1 MEKSIG
7 LDLGSNSIGWAIR
20 NVNLPDNQIE
30 KYGVITF
37 KTGVGKEKG
46 VEYSFA
52 ARRTAKRSIRRL
64 YQARKYRLWST
75 LEVLI
80 NNKMCP
86 LTIEELDLWRK
97 HIKGKTRQYPIIEKF
112 ENWIKLDF
120 NEDGIPNYISPY
132 QLRKE
137 IATVQLD
144 FNIEIDRFKLGRAL
158 YHIAQRRGFKSSKG
172 ETAKEQ
178 LEEINQIDLDDVNAV
193 EQESIS
199 LKKSEQKKATRI
211 SEYIEQRKS
220 EGIELPTIGC
230 AFADIEYQGMR
241 VRENWLQYTIRQQ
254 YEDEIQYIF
263 KFQKDLDIQ
272 SEFYKSLH
280 KAIFYK
286 RPLRSQ
292 KGLVGKCTLEPQKSR
307 CPISHPDFESFRAWS
322 FINNIRIKRERTVQV
337 EDWQELSMEI
347 KQLVFDKVFMKVRK
361 NFNFSEI
368 ADFITK
374 ELNTTLSFNYK
385 FKTNISGCP
394 VSARLR
400 NLLGSNWREWTLNET
415 TFNWEDIWHIWFSF
429 EDEEYVEEY
438 SKNKLNF
445 EPSQVKQFMT
455 GWAGLPV
462 GYAMLSVKAIRNINP
477 FLEEGL
483 IYTDAVLLAKM
494 PEILGNKIW
503 IENKQL
509 LIDEVK
515 NAIAENRKNKT
526 IYNIVN
532 TLISK
537 YKSLEY
543 NEKFAH
549 KNTQYKLDDLDKKEI
564 EKTIIE
570 AFGKKKFSEL
580 SESEQSN
587 IRNEVSRLYQGFFE
601 TSHRDYYKLP
611 RIVDILISFI
621 LDNFPQIT
629 EKQAKKLYHPSMIE
643 FYTQV
648 KDTEYF
654 DGINAYQLPSPKV
667 GSFKNPMAMRTLF
680 ELRKLLNYLLKK
692 GEINEET
699 RIVVEVAREL
709 NDANK
714 RWAIEAYQRQ
724 REAENKEFEAVIIEL
739 LKDPEFKGVVNSNND
754 TDIDKLRIFSEQI
767 DISETYIPQKESEN
781 KKIKKA
787 EKIEQYYYKSP
798 EFIQKVIAAK
808 DLKTK
813 YRLWKEQQFC
823 CIYTGKFIT
832 ITDLFN
838 DNVIDFEHTIPRS
851 ISFDNSLANL
861 TVCYADFNRNVKRK
875 RIPSQLDNYEDI
887 LNRIGSW
894 KEKVERLKDNVEFW
908 KKKSKGA
915 ATKDFKDKAIR
926 QRHLWQMELDY
937 WQNKVSRFEMK
948 EVTTSFKNSQ
958 LVDTQLIS
966 KYAYHFLK
974 SVFQKVDVQKGNTTA
989 EFRKIYEIQEKGS
1002 KKDRSKHSHHAKDA
1016 AVLTLI
1022 PVAAKR
1028 DEILKNAFEYEE
1040 IRKQQYHEN
1049 PYLGFIREHIESID
1063 ETILINNISR
1073 DQALSI
1079 GKKLVRKR
1087 GKIVPLVDSDRNFLY
1102 EKDENG
1108 NMIYRKHKDGNLLY
1122 KKDHNGNFILDQI
1135 GEKIPIPKL
1144 KPKLSQGDCIRGQ
1157 LHQETFLGANRIP
1170 KIDENGKWQKNENG
1184 NIIFEKDLL
1193 FVKREPFVFKANAQS
1208 PGFSSLDDIKTKIV
1222 DKALYSFIEK
1232 QVNNALQNG
1241 KIFKDIMVD
1250 GIWHKGPNGKLTR
1263 IRHLRVKTSAKE
1275 PLKIK
1280 RQSHISGRQSKFLAD
1295 TEHKQYYYV
1304 ANGENYCFALYQ
1316 GIVKNK
1322 IERAFKLYGLF
1333 DVAGIYSIDKKLDIP
1348 LTKEIKK
1355 DVFIPLHAIL
1365 RYGQKVL
1372 FYRDNE
1378 ENPEELEPKE
1388 LSKRLYKIFSFE
1400 QESEG
1405 KARIA
1410 LQHHLDSSVP
1420 TKTGEEVSA
1429 EVNFE
1434 KPFKFLRIS
1443 KNNFNFLIEGKDFI
1457 CEPDGTIKFK

>member
-1 MEKSIG
+1 MEKTLG
-7 LDLGSNSIGWAIR
+7 LDTGSNSIGWAIR
-20 NVNLPDNQIE
+20 NTDLPNNQIE
-30 KYGVITF
+30 KFGVITF

-52 ARRTAKRSIRRL
+52 SRRTEKRSIRRL
-64 YQARKYRLWST
+64 YQARKYRLWAT

-80 NNKMCP
+80 NNDMCP
-86 LTIEELDLWRK
+86 MTIDELNLWRK
-97 HIKGKTRQYPIIEKF
+97 QVKGKTRQYPIIEKF

-120 NEDGIPNYISPY
+120 DEDGVPDYTSPY
-132 QLRKE
+132 QLRNE
-137 IATVQLD
+137 LATIQLEL
-144 FNIEIDRFKLGRAL
+144 NQKNNRFKLGRAL

-178 LEEINQIDLDDVNAV
+178 AEEINKVDLENDIE
-193 EQESIS
+193 EQEALS
-199 LKKSEQKKATRI
+199 LKKSEQKKSTRI
-211 SEYIEQRKS
+211 SEYIEQRKN
-220 EGIELPTIGC
+220 EGIDLPTVGC
-230 AFADIEYQGMR
+230 AFADIENQGVR

-254 YEDEIQYIF
+254 YENEIQYIF
-263 KFQKDLDIQ
+263 KFQRNLDIQ

-307 CPISHPDFESFRAWS
+307 CPINHPDFEYFRAWS
-322 FINNIRIKRERTVQV
+322 FINNIRIKKKGTGQV
-337 EDWQELSMEI
+337 EDWQELSIEI
-347 KQLVFDKVFMKVRK
+347 KQLIFDKVFMKVRK

-368 ADFITK
+368 ENFIIK
-374 ELNTTLSFNYK
+374 ELNSKLSFNYK
-385 FKTNISGCP
+385 PKTNVSGCP
-394 VSARLR
+394 VSARLK
-400 NLLGSNWREWTLNET
+400 NLLGNNWREWTFENQEIRT
-415 TFNWEDIWHIWFSF
+415 NKNGEQYEAIFNWEDIWHIWFSF
-429 EDEEYVEEY
+429 EDEECVEEY
-438 SKNKLNF
+438 AKNKLNF
-445 EPSQVKQFMT
+445 EPSQIKQFIT
-455 GWAGLPV
+455 GWASLPA
-462 GYAMLSVKAIRNINP
+462 GYAMLSLKAIRNINS

-503 IENKQL
+503 TENKQL
-509 LIDEVK
+509 LLNEVK
-515 NAIAENRKNKT
+515 NAIEENRKNKT

-543 NEKFAH
+543 NEQFAY
-549 KNTQYKLDDLDKKEI
+549 KNTQYRLDDSDKKGIKE
-564 EKTIIE
+564 TIIE

-580 SESEQSN
+580 SENEQLE
-587 IRNEVSRLYQGFFE
+587 IYNEVSRLYQNFFA

-611 RIVDILISFI
+611 RVVDALMAFI
-621 LDNFPQIT
+621 PENFPEVT

-648 KDTEYF
+648 KDTENF
-654 DGINAYQLPSPKV
+654 DGINAYQLPSPKI
-667 GSFKNPMAMRTLF
+667 GSFRNPMAMRTLF
-680 ELRKLLNYLLKK
+680 ELRKLLNYLLRK
-692 GEINEET
+692 GEIDEET

-724 REAENKEFEAVIIEL
+724 REVENKEFEAAIIEL
-739 LKDPEFKGVVNSNND
+739 LKDPDFKGIVNSNND
-754 TDIDKLRIFSEQI
+754 VDIDKLRIFSEQI
-767 DISETYIPQKESEN
+767 DIFDTYISLKESEG
-781 KKIKKA
+781 KKSKKA
-787 EKIEQYYYKSP
+787 EKIEQYYYKSS
-798 EFIQKVIAAK
+798 EFLQKLIASK

-861 TVCYADFNRNVKRK
+861 TVCYADYNRNIKKK
-875 RIPSQLDNYEDI
+875 RIPSELDNYEDV
-887 LNRIGSW
+887 LNRISSW
-894 KEKVERLKDNVEFW
+894 KDKIERLKDNVEFW

-915 ATKDFKDKAIR
+915 STKDYKDKAIR

-937 WQNKVSRFEMK
+937 WQNKVARFEMK
-948 EVTTSFKNSQ
+948 EVTTGFKNSQ

-966 KYAYHFLK
+966 KYAYHYLK
-974 SVFQKVDVQKGNTTA
+974 SVFQKVDVQKGTVTSL
-989 EFRKIYEIQEKGS
+989 FRKIYQIQEKEE
-1002 KKDRSKHSHHAKDA
+1002 KKNRDKHSHHAKDA

-1022 PVAAKR
+1022 PTAAKR
-1028 DEILKNAFEYEE
+1028 DEILKKSFEYAENGNH
-1040 IRKQQYHEN
+1040 QYHEI
-1049 PYLGFIREHIESID
+1049 PYSQFDRSHVESID
-1063 ETILINNISR
+1063 DTIFINNISR

-1079 GKKLVRKR
+1079 GKKIVRKR
-1087 GKIVPLVDSDRNFLY
+1087 GRIVYL
-1102 EKDENG
+1102 KDEN
-1108 NMIYRKHKDGNLLY
+1108 NQYR
-1122 KKDHNGNFILDQI
+1122 LDDNNK
-1135 GEKIPIPKL
+1135 KIPMIA
-1144 KPKLSQGDCIRGQ
+1144 QGDCIRGQ
-1157 LHQETFLGANRIP
+1157 LHQETFLGAIRVP
-1170 KIDENGKWQKNENG
+1170 KTDNGKWQKDEDG
-1184 NIIFEKDLL
+1184 NIIFKKDLL

-1208 PGFSSLDDIKTKIV
+1208 PGFSSLDDIKAKIV
-1222 DKALYSFIEK
+1222 DKALYIFIER
-1232 QVNNALQNG
+1232 QVKKATEEG
-1241 KIFKDIMVD
+1241 KTFKEIMFD
-1250 GIWHKGPNGKLTR
+1250 GIWHKGPSENPTR
-1263 IRHLRVKTSAKE
+1263 IRHLRIKTSARE

-1280 RQSHISGRQSKFLAD
+1280 RQSHISNKRVQYLPNK
-1295 TEHKQYYYV
+1295 EHKQYYYA

-1322 IERAFKLYGLF
+1322 IERTFKLYGLF
-1333 DVAGIYSIDKKLDIP
+1333 DVAGIYTMNKKLDIP
-1348 LTKEIKK
+1348 LTKEVRK

-1365 RYGQKVL
+1365 KYGQKVL

-1378 ENPEELEPKE
+1378 ENLEELEPQE

-1400 QESEG
+1400 QETEG

-1420 TKTGEEVSA
+1420 TKTGDEVSS
-1429 EVNFE
+1429 EINFE

-1443 KNNFNFLIEGKDFI
+1443 KNNFNFLIEGEDFI
-1457 CEPDGTIKFK
+1457 CESDGTIKF